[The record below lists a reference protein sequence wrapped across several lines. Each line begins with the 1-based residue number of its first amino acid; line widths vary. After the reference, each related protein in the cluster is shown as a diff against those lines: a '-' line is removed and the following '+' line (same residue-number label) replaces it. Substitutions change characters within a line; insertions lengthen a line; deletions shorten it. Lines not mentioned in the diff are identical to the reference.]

1 MPLDIIK
8 QMAYYW
14 NQNHCLPLL
23 NDYEFNRQWND
34 ALKFLRRNINR
45 KTGESGD
52 IGDINNKINNGTS
65 HGFRG

>member
-14 NQNHCLPLL
+14 NQNHFLPLL

-45 KTGESGD
+45 KTGES
-52 IGDINNKINNGTS
+52 
-65 HGFRG
+65 